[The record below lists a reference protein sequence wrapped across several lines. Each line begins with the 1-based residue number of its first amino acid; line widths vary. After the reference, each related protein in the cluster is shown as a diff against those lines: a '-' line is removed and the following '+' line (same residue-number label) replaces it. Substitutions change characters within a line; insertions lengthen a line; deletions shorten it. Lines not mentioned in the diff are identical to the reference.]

1 MLLLRLPDA
10 QQVHQHQQ
18 QASTPLCSLNL
29 PLLQVDMNSA
39 RAKELAF
46 FKANPRYADLKNV
59 GMGHLAGHLSGH
71 LITAIRKQLPQIS
84 HSINTGGLL
93 VDSGCQSQ
101 PMLFEHLRLA
111 PYAWLLKA
119 CHWGAIDT
127 QSTQIRHLS
136 VRWPGCKSW

>member
-1 MLLLRLPDA
+1 
-10 QQVHQHQQ
+10 
-18 QASTPLCSLNL
+18 
-29 PLLQVDMNSA
+29 MNSA

-93 VDSGCQSQ
+93 VHSGC
-101 PMLFEHLRLA
+101 E
-111 PYAWLLKA
+111 
-119 CHWGAIDT
+119 
-127 QSTQIRHLS
+127 
-136 VRWPGCKSW
+136 

>member
-1 MLLLRLPDA
+1 MSPVSCISSRP
-10 QQVHQHQQ
+10 HKHF
-18 QASTPLCSLNL
+18 CSLNL

-84 HSINTGGLL
+84 HSINTGGLFIH
-93 VDSGCQSQ
+93 SGCES
-101 PMLFEHLRLA
+101 PSVLCEHLRLV
-111 PYAWLLKA
+111 PHAWLSQT
-119 CHWGAIDT
+119 CH
-127 QSTQIRHLS
+127 
-136 VRWPGCKSW
+136 

>member
-1 MLLLRLPDA
+1 MKKCSVSVLLSRLPDA
-10 QQVHQHQQ
+10 QHVNKTSPQ
-18 QASTPLCSLNL
+18 LCSLSL

-93 VDSGCQSQ
+93 AHMGCQSTT
-101 PMLFEHLRLA
+101 HAVRA
-111 PYAWLLKA
+111 PALGSLCLDVEDLPLDSNRYS
-119 CHWGAIDT
+119 IDT
-127 QSTQIRHLS
+127 QM
-136 VRWPGCKSW
+136 

>member
-1 MLLLRLPDA
+1 MLGLSTNIK
-10 QQVHQHQQ
+10 HQP
-18 QASTPLCSLNL
+18 QASPPLCSLNL

-93 VDSGCQSQ
+93 VCSGCQSH
-101 PMLFEHLRLA
+101 PMLYKHLRLA
-111 PYAWLLKA
+111 PYAWLSKT
-119 CHWGAIDT
+119 CHWKATDAQFT
-127 QSTQIRHLS
+127 QT
-136 VRWPGCKSW
+136 